1 MRKAIKKSDD
11 DYLNKNSVAV
21 FSFNNVNS
29 FIDFDKVM
37 IDNGSSYPFLISNT
51 NWSHIPETH
60 W

>member
-1 MRKAIKKSDD
+1 MMIILTKI
-11 DYLNKNSVAV
+11 LLLF

-51 NWSHIPETH
+51 N
-60 W
+60 

>member
-1 MRKAIKKSDD
+1 MGKAIKKSDD
-11 DYLNKNSVAV
+11 DYLNKNSVAA

-51 NWSHIPETH
+51 NWSHIPETP

>member
-1 MRKAIKKSDD
+1 MGAAIKKSDD

-51 NWSHIPETH
+51 N
-60 W
+60 